1 MKMDY
6 RQILQVLMT
15 RNWNENEN
23 GLQANP
29 TSINDT

>member
-15 RNWNENEN
+15 CSWNENEN

-29 TSINDT
+29 TSILK